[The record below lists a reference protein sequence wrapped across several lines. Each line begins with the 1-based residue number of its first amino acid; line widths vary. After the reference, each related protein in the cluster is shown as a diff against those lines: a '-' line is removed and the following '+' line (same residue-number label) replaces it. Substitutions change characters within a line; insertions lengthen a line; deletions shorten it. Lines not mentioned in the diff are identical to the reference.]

1 MQSDKSQQN
10 DLFFATS
17 TLICHSTSFE
27 VHLCF
32 QPKYLLSSHMSKLA
46 PLDDLVQQY
55 KQFDYHNNPALK
67 KRLHEAQQWLKN
79 RIQVTHHELFND
91 AKNQL
96 MAQYFLNRLYG
107 GPEFDALAK
116 QIERLVKI
124 AHKAEKMVPENTIL
138 TGIQSVGLAVLA
150 MRLDEQ
156 VAKQLLADY
165 PADQAIDDEMM
176 RLTLIKLDQR
186 EARLK
191 QLDLLDALGVSLDK
205 YLRSFIVHTAFKMCK
220 GPAHKYKFDLMYDF
234 IGEGFAAMKPLK
246 SATQFIGSFTA
257 KERIIVENVHSGKA
271 DPFRV

>member
-1 MQSDKSQQN
+1 
-10 DLFFATS
+10 
-17 TLICHSTSFE
+17 
-27 VHLCF
+27 
-32 QPKYLLSSHMSKLA
+32 MSKLA

-55 KQFDYHNNPALK
+55 KQLDYHKNPVLK
-67 KRLHEAQQWLKN
+67 KRLHEAQQWLKD
-79 RIQVTHHELFND
+79 RIQVTHNDLFNE

-150 MRLDEQ
+150 MRLDEE
-156 VAKQLLADY
+156 VAKQLLDDY
-165 PADQAIDDEMM
+165 PADQKIDDEMM
-176 RLTLIKLDQR
+176 RLTLIKLDQHN
-186 EARLK
+186 ARLQ
-191 QLDLLDALGVSLDK
+191 QLDLLDSLGHSLDK

-220 GPAHKYKFDLMYDF
+220 GPAHKYKFELMYEF

-246 SATQFIGSFTA
+246 SATKFIESFTA
-257 KERIIVENVHSGKA
+257 KERLIVENVHSGKSN
-271 DPFRV
+271 PFSV